1 LAAGA
6 GAGARP
12 AARAG
17 GGARAP
23 PGGRSRP
30 RPARRCR
37 PPLRAASR
45 RARGARGGRGDGRR
59 RHRVRDVRRPARL
72 LPPRRRHDRAPLA
85 RRVRRRRGRPAR
97 HGSRGRPRR
106 RVPADEH
113 PARRARRPGAGPALS
128 AARRPRR
135 PRLPG
140 GGRPTGR
147 RRRPPRPLRGRAGG
161 AVVRARARPPAAAR
175 PPQRGL
181 RRRHGRDLPAS
192 AAPHRARSGGGARRP
207 ADAAGLGEGLG
218 GGAQPRGGRRVTRV
232 VVVGGGLAGVTAALE
247 CADRGASV
255 TLLEAR
261 ARLGGATFSVQ
272 KEGLWLDNGQ
282 HVFLRCCTAYRA
294 LLRRLGV
301 EDDVVLQPR
310 LDIPVLAPGGRRA
323 RLRRDGLPAP
333 LHLARALARYRHLSA
348 SDRARLVPAAL
359 ALRRLRLD
367 DPALDGETFAAWL
380 ERRGQSRA
388 AVDALWDLITLPTV
402 NLPAREASLALATKV
417 FQTGLLERADASDVG
432 YARVPLQRLHG
443 DAAERA
449 LRAAGATVR
458 LKARASA
465 IAAGTA
471 GPTVTWAGGTLAADA
486 VVLAVPHDDAA
497 ELLPEGALE
506 PGV

>member
-1 LAAGA
+1 M
-6 GAGARP
+6 
-12 AARAG
+12 
-17 GGARAP
+17 
-23 PGGRSRP
+23 
-30 RPARRCR
+30 
-37 PPLRAASR
+37 
-45 RARGARGGRGDGRR
+45 
-59 RHRVRDVRRPARL
+59 
-72 LPPRRRHDRAPLA
+72 
-85 RRVRRRRGRPAR
+85 
-97 HGSRGRPRR
+97 
-106 RVPADEH
+106 
-113 PARRARRPGAGPALS
+113 
-128 AARRPRR
+128 
-135 PRLPG
+135 
-140 GGRPTGR
+140 
-147 RRRPPRPLRGRAGG
+147 
-161 AVVRARARPPAAAR
+161 
-175 PPQRGL
+175 
-181 RRRHGRDLPAS
+181 
-192 AAPHRARSGGGARRP
+192 
-207 ADAAGLGEGLG
+207 
-218 GGAQPRGGRRVTRV
+218 TRV

-506 PGV
+506 PGVDPTALGASPIVNLHVVYDRPVTDLPFAAGVGTPVQWVFDRTASAGLERGQCLAVSLSGADAYLGRSVEELRGLFVPALAALFPAAARAEVQSFFVTREPRATFRGTPRSARHRPGPVTRVPGLVLAGAWTDTGWPATMEGAVRSGVRAAEAALGAPTVRTHLAA